1 MSTLKGNLRQG
12 MSPAGSDRLRL
23 LPAFPFVLAI
33 VSRHCYNLCMGEK
46 LICNNK
52 KAYHEYFIEEKF
64 EAGMVLQGTEV
75 KSLRQGKASLN
86 DSFAQVKNGEAFL
99 HNLHISPYDFGN
111 RENHDPDRMRKLL
124 MHKREIV
131 KLFSRIREQGYSFVP
146 LRLYFKDG
154 LVKVEMGLAK
164 GKKLYD
170 KREDL
175 KKKDM
180 KKDIAQALKGKGR

>member
-1 MSTLKGNLRQG
+1 M
-12 MSPAGSDRLRL
+12 A
-23 LPAFPFVLAI
+23 
-33 VSRHCYNLCMGEK
+33 EK

-52 KAYHEYFIEEKF
+52 KAFHEYFIEEKI

-75 KSLRQGKASLN
+75 KSLRNGKANLS
-86 DSFAQVKNGEAFL
+86 DAFALVKNGEAFL
-99 HNLHISPYDFGN
+99 NNLHISPYDFGN

-124 MHKREIV
+124 LHKKEITR
-131 KLFSRIREQGYSFVP
+131 LFGKIREQGYTLVP

-154 LVKVEMGLAK
+154 MVKTELGLAK

-170 KREDL
+170 KREDM

-180 KKDIAQALKGKGR
+180 KRDVAQAMKERGRE

>member
-1 MSTLKGNLRQG
+1 
-12 MSPAGSDRLRL
+12 
-23 LPAFPFVLAI
+23 
-33 VSRHCYNLCMGEK
+33 MGEK

-52 KAYHEYFIEEKF
+52 KAYHDYFIEEKF

-75 KSLRQGKASLN
+75 KSLRMGKANLN
-86 DSFAQVKNGEAFL
+86 DSFALVKSGEAFL

-124 MHKREIV
+124 LHKKEIT
-131 KLFSRIREQGYSFVP
+131 KLFSKVREQGYSLVP
-146 LRLYFKDG
+146 LKIYFKNG

-170 KREDL
+170 KREDM
-175 KKKDM
+175 KQKDM
-180 KKDIAQALKGKGR
+180 KRDVSQALKERNR